1 MLFDDVLG
9 KPFFN
14 FSMAGDRNH
23 FVVSDI
29 DVMVASVSLKFE
41 SGFFQQS
48 YQIFGFHQRLFAT
61 IIIHKKCVFSTEMCK
76 NYTNSLTFLLL
87 WLYAL
92 NVLSNCR
99 ASCLDQQI
107 PTLLILFLFAK
118 LLQFLTFLFTF
129 FGESKRK
136 PHNHAV
142 IRFLF
147 KRRNRDLNPGTLL
160 QVYKLSKPASST
172 T

>member
-23 FVVSDI
+23 FVISDV

-48 YQIFGFHQRLFAT
+48 YQIFGFHLHLFAT

-99 ASCLDQQI
+99 VSCLDQQI
-107 PTLLILFLFAK
+107 PTLLIFFCSQSCCDFLRFC
-118 LLQFLTFLFTF
+118 L
-129 FGESKRK
+129 
-136 PHNHAV
+136 
-142 IRFLF
+142 RFLS
-147 KRRNRDLNPGTLL
+147 KYKENRITMRLYGSCSSAGTGI
-160 QVYKLSKPASST
+160 
-172 T
+172 